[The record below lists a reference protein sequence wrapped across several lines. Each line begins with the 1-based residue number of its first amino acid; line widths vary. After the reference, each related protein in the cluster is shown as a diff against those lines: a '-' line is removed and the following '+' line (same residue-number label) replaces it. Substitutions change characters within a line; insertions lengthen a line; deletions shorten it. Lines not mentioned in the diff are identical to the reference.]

1 MNKRS
6 IFCSFVAA
14 IVCSATLGSAQAQP
28 KTVRVPGTDSQI
40 AFGPQP
46 TAATMR
52 VIVNWLAD
60 NFELPRD
67 YSYPNVRREPAWR
80 VTALRHTGLL
90 LDSPREAAPMQPG
103 QREVVA
109 AYDPET
115 KTILLP
121 ERWSGSTPT
130 ELSILVHEM
139 VHHLQYVA
147 GNKYDCVEARE
158 GLAYAAQDKW
168 LHLFKRDLAKDFEID
183 GFTLLVITTC
193 HF

>member
-6 IFCSFVAA
+6 IFSLFFAA
-14 IVCSATLGSAQAQP
+14 IMCSAMLGSAHAQSQ
-28 KTVRVPGTDSQI
+28 TVRVPGTDSQI

-67 YSYPNVRREPAWR
+67 YSYPNIRREPAWK

-90 LDSPREAAPMQPG
+90 LDSPQPIAALLPG

-115 KTILLP
+115 KAILLP

-147 GNKYDCVEARE
+147 GNKYACVEARE

-183 GFTLLVITTC
+183 GFTLLVITSC
-193 HF
+193 HY

>member
-1 MNKRS
+1 MYKRS
-6 IFCSFVAA
+6 IFCSVVAA
-14 IVCSATLGSAQAQP
+14 IVCSAMLGSADAQP
-28 KTVRVPGTDSQI
+28 QTVRVPGSNSQI
-40 AFGPQP
+40 AVGPQP
-46 TAATMR
+46 TAATMK

-67 YSYPNVRREPAWR
+67 YSYPNIRREPAWR

-90 LDSPREAAPMQPG
+90 LDGPQPLTALLPG

-130 ELSILVHEM
+130 EFSILVHEM

-147 GNKYDCVEARE
+147 GNKYACVEARE

-183 GFTLLVITTC
+183 GFTLLIITSC
-193 HF
+193 NY